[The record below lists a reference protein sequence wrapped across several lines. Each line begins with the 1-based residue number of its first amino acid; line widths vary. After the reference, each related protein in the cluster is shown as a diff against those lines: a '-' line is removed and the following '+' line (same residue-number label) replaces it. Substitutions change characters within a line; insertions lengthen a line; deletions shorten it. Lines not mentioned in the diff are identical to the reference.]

1 VEVCL
6 NKKYWSAN
14 PDKLDIVLP
23 KKEAVIM
30 IGFRN
35 KRFTLAMSA
44 KNLRKWCSP
53 TAPGKR

>member
-35 KRFTLAMSA
+35 KRFTLAVSA
-44 KNLRKWCSP
+44 KNLRK
-53 TAPGKR
+53 